1 MVLYGASGHCRVIV
15 DILEA
20 LGLPIDYIVDD
31 NPAITSLLDYPVR
44 RNCGEY
50 DEAIVAIGKNNIRK
64 QIVESIKV
72 GKYLSA
78 VHPTAIVSPRAKM
91 GCGTVVM
98 QGAIIQSCA

>member
-1 MVLYGASGHCRVIV
+1 MYKHFFKR
-15 DILEA
+15 
-20 LGLPIDYIVDD
+20 
-31 NPAITSLLDYPVR
+31 LLDYPVR